1 MGRGCADELAPARA
15 GGMSTA
21 LLRTRRFLPLFLAQ
35 ALGALN
41 DNLFKNALVV
51 LVVFRVAESG
61 PALVALAGGLFILPY
76 ALFSALAGQ
85 LADRFDKSRLI
96 RITKLFEAALMALAA
111 GGLLAANV
119 PALFAVLFGLGTQ
132 AAFFGPLKYGILPDH
147 LAEHELMRGNALI
160 EAGTFGAILAGTIA
174 GGALVGLPSG
184 PGIVAAAGLLV
195 AALGVAA
202 AFMVP
207 RAAAADPGLRI
218 GWNVARET
226 LKLLRAARAN
236 RPVWLST
243 LGLSWFWTVGATFLA
258 EFPVMAKQDFHAGNA
273 VVTLLLAGFAVGVGA
288 GSILAGRLLRGE
300 VSARHVP
307 LAALLLSA
315 FTFGFAYLAGRPEA
329 AGWLTPAAML
339 ESPGSAVALACL
351 LGAAAC
357 GGVFSVPLY
366 AMLQDRA
373 PPAQR
378 ARMVAA
384 NNVLNA
390 AFMVVGAGV
399 IAGMAALG
407 IRPASVLMVV
417 GGLNL
422 LVAALFNSAVADA
435 APTAPQPRRMNKP

>member
-1 MGRGCADELAPARA
+1 
-15 GGMSTA
+15 
-21 LLRTRRFLPLFLAQ
+21 
-35 ALGALN
+35 
-41 DNLFKNALVV
+41 
-51 LVVFRVAESG
+51 
-61 PALVALAGGLFILPY
+61 
-76 ALFSALAGQ
+76 
-85 LADRFDKSRLI
+85 
-96 RITKLFEAALMALAA
+96 
-111 GGLLAANV
+111 
-119 PALFAVLFGLGTQ
+119 
-132 AAFFGPLKYGILPDH
+132 
-147 LAEHELMRGNALI
+147 LI

-174 GGALVGLPSG
+174 GGALIGLPSG

-207 RAAAADPGLRI
+207 RAAAADPGLRL

-236 RPVWLST
+236 RSVWLSI

-258 EFPVMAKQDFHAGNA
+258 EFPVMAKQDFHAGNGI
-273 VVTLLLAGFAVGVGA
+273 VTLLLAGFAVGVGA

-307 LAALLLSA
+307 LAALLLSG

-329 AGWLTPAAML
+329 AEWLTPAAML
-339 ESPGSAVALACL
+339 ESPGGAVALACL

-378 ARMVAA
+378 ARMIAA

-399 IAGMAALG
+399 IAGLAALG
-407 IRPASVLMVV
+407 IRPASVLMVA

-435 APTAPQPRRMNKP
+435 VPAVPQPRRMNEP

>member
-1 MGRGCADELAPARA
+1 M
-15 GGMSTA
+15 TVA
-21 LLRTRRFLPLFLAQ
+21 LLRTRRFLPLFVTQ

-51 LVVFRVAESG
+51 LVVFRMAEGG
-61 PALVALAGGLFILPY
+61 PALVALAGGVFILPY
-76 ALFSALAGQ
+76 ALFSSLAGQ

-111 GGLLAANV
+111 WGFLAAHV
-119 PALFAVLFGLGTQ
+119 PALFAVLFGLGVQ

-147 LAEHELMRGNALI
+147 LTEHELVRGNALI

-174 GGALVGLPSG
+174 GGALIGLASG
-184 PGIVAAAGLLV
+184 PEIVAMAGLVV
-195 AALGVAA
+195 AALGVGA

-207 RAAAADPGLRI
+207 SAAPADPGLRL

-226 LKLLRAARAN
+226 LKLLQAARAN
-236 RPVWLST
+236 PPVWLSI

-258 EFPVMAKQDFHAGNA
+258 EFPVMAKQDFHASNA

-300 VSARHVP
+300 ISARQVP
-307 LAALLLSA
+307 AAALLLSL
-315 FTFGFAYLAGRPEA
+315 FTFGFAYLAGQPEA
-329 AGWLTPAAML
+329 AQWNTPAAML
-339 ESPGSAVALACL
+339 ASPGGAAAFACL

-366 AMLQDRA
+366 AIMQDRA
-373 PPAQR
+373 AKAQR
-378 ARMVAA
+378 ARMIAA

-390 AFMVVGAGV
+390 ASMVAGAGV
-399 IAGMAALG
+399 IAGLAALG
-407 IRPASVLMVV
+407 IRPASVLMATGAV
-417 GGLNL
+417 NL
-422 LVAALFNSAVADA
+422 LVAAWFYRPA
-435 APTAPQPRRMNKP
+435 ANAPPTTS

>member
-1 MGRGCADELAPARA
+1 
-15 GGMSTA
+15 MSGS
-21 LLRTRRFLPLFLAQ
+21 LLRSRRFLPLFVTQ

-51 LVVFRVAESG
+51 LVVFRMAEGG

-76 ALFSALAGQ
+76 ALFSAPAGQ

-96 RITKLFEAALMALAA
+96 RMTKLLELALMAVAA
-111 GGLLAANV
+111 WGFLTGQV
-119 PALFAVLFGLGTQ
+119 PALFAVLFGLGAQ

-147 LAEHELMRGNALI
+147 LAPHELIRGNALI
-160 EAGTFGAILAGTIA
+160 EAGTFGAILAGTGA
-174 GGALVGLPSG
+174 GGMLIGLPLG
-184 PGIVAAAGLLV
+184 PGIVSAAGLTV
-195 AALGVAA
+195 AALGVVA

-207 RAAAADPGLRI
+207 SATPADPGLRL

-226 LKLLRAARAN
+226 FKLLRAARDN
-236 RPVWLST
+236 PPVWLSI

-258 EFPVMAKQDFHAGNA
+258 EFPVMAKQDFHASNA

-300 VSARHVP
+300 ISARHVP
-307 LAALLLSA
+307 PAALLLSL
-315 FTFGFAYLAGRPEA
+315 FTFGFAYLAGQPGA
-329 AGWLTPAAML
+329 ALWSNPAAML
-339 ESPGSAVALACL
+339 ASPSGAAALTCL

-366 AMLQDRA
+366 AIMQDRA
-373 PPAQR
+373 AKAQR
-378 ARMVAA
+378 ARMIAA

-390 AFMVVGAGV
+390 ASMVAGAGV
-399 IAGMAALG
+399 IAGSAALG
-407 IRPASVLMVV
+407 VRPASVLMAM

-422 LVAALFNSAVADA
+422 LVGAWFYRPATSAP
-435 APTAPQPRRMNKP
+435 PTTS

>member
-1 MGRGCADELAPARA
+1 MT
-15 GGMSTA
+15 TA
-21 LLRTRRFLPLFLAQ
+21 LLRTRRFLPLFLTQ

-51 LVVFRVAESG
+51 LVVFRMAEGG
-61 PALVALAGGLFILPY
+61 PALVALAGGVFILPY
-76 ALFSALAGQ
+76 ALFSSLAGQ

-111 GGLLAANV
+111 WGFLTAQV
-119 PALFAVLFGLGTQ
+119 PALFAVLFGLGVQ

-147 LAEHELMRGNALI
+147 LAEDELVRGNALI

-174 GGALVGLPSG
+174 GGALIGLRSG
-184 PGIVAAAGLLV
+184 PEIVAVAGLAV
-195 AALGVAA
+195 AALGVVA

-207 RAAAADPGLRI
+207 PAAPADPGLRL

-226 LKLLRAARAN
+226 WRLLRAARAN
-236 RPVWLST
+236 PPVWLSI

-258 EFPVMAKQDFHAGNA
+258 EFPVMAKQDFHADNT

-300 VSARHVP
+300 ISARHVP
-307 LAALLLSA
+307 PAALLLSL
-315 FTFGFAYLAGRPEA
+315 FTFGFAYLAGQPGA
-329 AGWLTPAAML
+329 SQWSTPAAML
-339 ESPGSAVALACL
+339 GSPDGAAALTCL

-366 AMLQDRA
+366 AIMQDRA
-373 PPAQR
+373 AKAQR
-378 ARMVAA
+378 ARMIAA

-390 AFMVVGAGV
+390 ASMVAGAGV
-399 IAGMAALG
+399 IAGLAALG
-407 IRPASVLMVV
+407 VRPASVLMAM

-422 LVAALFNSAVADA
+422 LVAASFYRPATSAP
-435 APTAPQPRRMNKP
+435 PTTS

>member
-1 MGRGCADELAPARA
+1 
-15 GGMSTA
+15 MSVA
-21 LLRTRRFLPLFLAQ
+21 LLRSRRFLPLFVTQ

-51 LVVFRVAESG
+51 LVVFRMAEGG
-61 PALVALAGGLFILPY
+61 PALVALAGGVFILPY
-76 ALFSALAGQ
+76 ALFSSLAGQ

-111 GGLLAANV
+111 WGFLAAQV
-119 PALFAVLFGLGTQ
+119 PALFAVLFGLGVQ

-147 LAEHELMRGNALI
+147 LAEHELVRGNALI

-174 GGALVGLPSG
+174 GGALIGLAAG
-184 PGIVAAAGLLV
+184 PEIVAVAGLAV
-195 AALGVAA
+195 AALGVVA
-202 AFMVP
+202 AFMIP
-207 RAAAADPGLRI
+207 SAIPADPGLRL

-226 LKLLRAARAN
+226 WRLLRAARAN
-236 RPVWLST
+236 APVWLSI

-258 EFPVMAKQDFHAGNA
+258 EFPVMAKEDFHAGNA

-300 VSARHVP
+300 ISARHVP
-307 LAALLLSA
+307 PAALLLSL
-315 FTFGFAYLAGRPEA
+315 FTFGFAYLAGQPGA
-329 AGWLTPAAML
+329 AQWSSPAAML
-339 ESPGSAVALACL
+339 ASPGGAAALACL

-366 AMLQDRA
+366 AIMQDRA
-373 PPAQR
+373 AKAQR
-378 ARMVAA
+378 ARMIAA

-390 AFMVVGAGV
+390 ASMVAGAV
-399 IAGMAALG
+399 AIAGLAALG
-407 IRPASVLMVV
+407 VRPALVLMAL

-422 LVAALFNSAVADA
+422 LVGAWFYRPAASAP
-435 APTAPQPRRMNKP
+435 PTTS